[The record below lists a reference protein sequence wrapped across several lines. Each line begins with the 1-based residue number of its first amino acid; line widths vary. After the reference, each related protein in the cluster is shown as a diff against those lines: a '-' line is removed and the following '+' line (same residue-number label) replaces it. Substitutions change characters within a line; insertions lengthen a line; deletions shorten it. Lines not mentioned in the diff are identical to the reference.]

1 MHFSKNKA
9 IYTQISDYLCEK
21 ILKNTWHEAEKIPS
35 IREMAVSLEVNPN
48 TVVRAYATLEQAGII
63 EMKRG
68 IGYFVMANAN
78 AKAKIIAIKKEVFL
92 GEALP
97 DVFNAMDLLNIELD
111 EFVTFYQERKNHEK
125 K

>member
-9 IYTQISDYLCEK
+9 IYTQISDYLSEE
-21 ILKNTWHEAEKIPS
+21 ILKNIWGEAEKISS
-35 IREMAVSLEVNPN
+35 IRDMAISLEVNPN

-68 IGYFVMANAN
+68 IGYFVMPN
-78 AKAKIIAIKKEVFL
+78 AKAKILAIKKEVFL
-92 GEALP
+92 TEALP

-111 EFVTFYQERKNHEK
+111 EFVAFYQERRNHEK